1 MIPGLTIFFK
11 IFIHLVSELTYQGTR
26 NDYTYLHEHTIYHEQ
41 NYLPDS
47 FTAISCHNI
56 SKEKCQFEFK

>member
-11 IFIHLVSELTYQGTR
+11 IFVHLVSELTYGTR
-26 NDYTYLHEHTIYHEQ
+26 NDYTYLLEHTMYHEQ

-47 FTAISCHNI
+47 FTAISCRNI